1 MNRLSPISLSHKEDV
16 GASMTAIRR
25 WVFTM
30 DSRYLHNQ
38 ISGYLDPEYMI
49 RGIISV
55 KIDVYSFGVLLL
67 EIISGLRSF
76 SINDNNGQEQL
87 VATVW
92 RNWRARTSV
101 NIVDPCMR

>member
-25 WVFTM
+25 WWISEIIINCV
-30 DSRYLHNQ
+30 Y
-38 ISGYLDPEYMI
+38 SGYLDPEYMI